1 MSILEQIKS
10 ELPWLDDKVS
20 FDLTRGKPSAD
31 QLNVTQKNF
40 KHIEIPFEMDGI
52 DLRNYGN
59 PEGIPSARK
68 LGAQILST
76 EFDETIALDN
86 SSLTIMQQLVSC
98 AYHLGFP
105 KSKLSKKTKFLCPVP
120 GYDRHFKLLENFGV
134 EMIPMPFQDD
144 GPDVNVISD
153 LISKDDDIS
162 GIVCVP
168 RHSNPTGHVYSD
180 QNVKEIFELIANKKR
195 NFMVLWDNAYAC
207 HDFRDTKNQTP
218 VMKLADEY
226 ELKDN
231 LFIVGSTSKI
241 TLAGSGLAFFAS
253 SELNISKFIEYRNS
267 LTPGPN
273 KLNQGMHVNYFKKS
287 SLQSQMESLKEV
299 ILPKFELVEKYL
311 DELKKDGFCDYI
323 QPSGGYFISYE
334 SSNSNAE
341 QIIEYCSKLGL
352 KLLPIGSCFP
362 YQKDPK
368 NSNIRIA
375 PTFPN
380 LENLERC
387 MEIFSKVVKKLN

>member
-59 PEGIPSARK
+59 PEGIPSARQ

-76 EFDETIALDN
+76 EFNETIALDN

-144 GPDVNVISD
+144 GPDVNVLSD

-168 RHSNPTGHVYSD
+168 R
-180 QNVKEIFELIANKKR
+180 Q
-195 NFMVLWDNAYAC
+195 
-207 HDFRDTKNQTP
+207 
-218 VMKLADEY
+218 
-226 ELKDN
+226 LK
-231 LFIVGSTSKI
+231 
-241 TLAGSGLAFFAS
+241 
-253 SELNISKFIEYRNS
+253 
-267 LTPGPN
+267 
-273 KLNQGMHVNYFKKS
+273 
-287 SLQSQMESLKEV
+287 
-299 ILPKFELVEKYL
+299 
-311 DELKKDGFCDYI
+311 
-323 QPSGGYFISYE
+323 SYWT
-334 SSNSNAE
+334 
-341 QIIEYCSKLGL
+341 C
-352 KLLPIGSCFP
+352 LL
-362 YQKDPK
+362 
-368 NSNIRIA
+368 
-375 PTFPN
+375 
-380 LENLERC
+380 
-387 MEIFSKVVKKLN
+387 